1 MKSTPPIARA
11 LACAIALSL
20 LSHGATA
27 QTIVGPDD
35 TAYRERPFATSIPN
49 SLFGNDWGVLQRDIF
64 FGGAEMLFGLSPATL
79 LRRQTAHA
87 FVEIGA
93 SLSNE
98 GAFNSQSPNESL
110 FSFAL
115 ASSAVF
121 ARGGG
126 TGLAPGA
133 PHAPTATKTW
143 NNLGTD
149 FNDDASWL
157 GGKPGLNDIA
167 TFTLPKV
174 TDPVLTNTST
184 QTILGLSFES
194 GAFGYNISSIPN
206 AILGIGTGGISAAN
220 VTGTNTISASLLLN
234 FDQSITQA
242 AGGTLNVTGPV
253 ILGPGTGVTTLTI
266 GSTSGNG
273 TINFAPSS
281 VAIGN
286 TIHFATN
293 VDVTLPAI
301 TLSPAPPFVAGIT
314 KSGAGTLTLTQG
326 STYNGATTVNAGTLL
341 VTNPSG
347 GSATGDGP
355 VLVSN
360 SGTLAGTGFID
371 SGSNAIIIDGTLSPG
386 ALPAAGNPGTIN
398 LASTAGPGALT
409 LSSTSTL
416 RFDITST
423 SVKDLV
429 ALTATAVFL
438 DGGTLAL
445 NLGGSFDYTQ
455 QYAIFTGVS
464 ALTGGFGSVTGY
476 DSANY
481 APIFS
486 LNGSEYDLSFAPIPE
501 PGTWLGAALA
511 LGAIAVTQCRRFRR
525 LLLSRRA

>member
-1 MKSTPPIARA
+1 MKIASPIARP
-11 LACAIALSL
+11 LACAVALSL
-20 LSHGATA
+20 LAQATIA
-27 QTIVGPDD
+27 QTIVGPND
-35 TAYRERPFATSIPN
+35 TAYREHSFAVAPSSIT
-49 SLFGNDWGVLQRDIF
+49 LFGNDWGVLQRDIF
-64 FGGAEMLFGLSPATL
+64 FGGAEVLFGLSPATL
-79 LRRQTAHA
+79 LRRPTAHA
-87 FVEIGA
+87 YVESTA
-93 SLSNE
+93 RLSSE
-98 GAFNSQSPNESL
+98 GGFNYQSPNESL

-121 ARGGG
+121 VRGSGVA
-126 TGLAPGA
+126 LEPRVSQAPA
-133 PHAPTATKTW
+133 ALTATKTW
-143 NNLGTD
+143 NNTGTD

-157 GGKPGLNDIA
+157 GGKPSLNDIA
-167 TFTLPKV
+167 TFTVPKV
-174 TDPVLTNTST
+174 TDPVVTNTST
-184 QTILGLSFES
+184 QTILGISFET
-194 GAFGYNISSIPN
+194 GAFGYTISNLPN

-220 VTGTNTISASLLLN
+220 ATGTNTISAHLLLN

-242 AGGTLNVTGPV
+242 AGGTLNITGPV

-286 TIHFATN
+286 TIHFVTN

-326 STYNGATTVNAGTLL
+326 STYNGTTTVNAGTLL

-355 VLVSN
+355 VLVGN
-360 SGTLAGTGFID
+360 SGTLAGTGYID
-371 SGSNAIIIDGTLSPG
+371 SGSNAILIDGTLSPG

-429 ALTATAVFL
+429 ALTATALFL

-455 QYAIFTGVS
+455 QYTIFTGVS
-464 ALTGGFGSVTGY
+464 GLTGSGFGSVTGY
-476 DSANY
+476 DSVNY
-481 APIFS
+481 APVFTM
-486 LNGSEYDLSFAPIPE
+486 NGGDYDLSFAPIPE

-511 LGAIAVTQCRRFRR
+511 LGAIAFTQRRRFRR
-525 LLLSRRA
+525 T